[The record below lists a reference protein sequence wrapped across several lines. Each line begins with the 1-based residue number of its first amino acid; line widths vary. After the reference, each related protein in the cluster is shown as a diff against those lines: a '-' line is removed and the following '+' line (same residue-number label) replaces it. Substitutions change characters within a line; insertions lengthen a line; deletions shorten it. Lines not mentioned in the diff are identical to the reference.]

1 VVVAAEMVFVVNLEQ
16 DLFLL
21 HINYLDNQVVLV
33 VEEQVQILELDQEL
47 VVKEIMVEQAV
58 LVLEAVVLEVV
69 VLELLDVIHLL
80 L

>member
-1 VVVAAEMVFVVNLEQ
+1 MVFVVNLEQ